1 MSESDGLVFSFFFFS
16 DESLQEFSSFLKNL
30 EDQREL
36 MVRTASQ
43 NLHECPGKYL

>member
-1 MSESDGLVFSFFFFS
+1 MRVTDCSSLFFFP
-16 DESLQEFSSFLKNL
+16 DESLQEFSLFLKNL

-43 NLHECPGKYL
+43 NLPESPGKYL